1 MGTVGAL
8 GSYIAIDDISID
20 SGPCAV
26 SSQMFS
32 CSPNQSIPMSKVC
45 DNVRDC
51 LNGND
56 ENVCGSCDFKNRV
69 DCGYKHQYIGMH

>member
-1 MGTVGAL
+1 
-8 GSYIAIDDISID
+8 
-20 SGPCAV
+20 
-26 SSQMFS
+26 
-32 CSPNQSIPMSKVC
+32 MSKVC